1 MKRTSKNYL
10 PYEEEQYYLQE
21 YKQQKEDYYKE
32 TGHILGETKKVCV
45 ANSLLDS
52 SLISRN
58 KSKIYDIK
66 LVQCG
71 SYFQVYYYNRQKIK
85 YDSNLEQI
93 SSKKILI
100 NDLSKTK
107 KRVYSNELK
116 EIEEKN
122 IIRSKLNCQRII
134 KANENDFKSFI
145 TLTFSEDINSIEK
158 ANKLFQNFCR
168 KIKMLIT
175 RTHNNSLT
183 EFKYICVPEFQ
194 KKGRVHYH
202 LLTNIDFNNS
212 FLINENISMIK
223 LKNKL
228 KNNRYIICKNSYW
241 KSDISYKLNEF
252 NVCLRK
258 VNNLYDN
265 MKKTYN
271 FKSRSTKYF
280 KTLKYWNNGF
290 SNVVSID
297 NINIVGYLLK
307 YMTKDIDNR
316 LFGKRRFFY
325 SLNLF
330 TPNESYL
337 DVQNNTQDILHYL
350 CLINNSKSTF
360 ENTYFDKLGQ
370 EIKFIEY
377 KIN

>member
-10 PYEEEQYYLQE
+10 PYEEEQYYLKE
-21 YKQQKEDYYKE
+21 YKQQKENYFNE

-52 SLISRN
+52 SLITRN
-58 KSKIYDIK
+58 NNKIYDIK

-71 SYFQVYYYNRQKIK
+71 NYLQVYYFDHDKIK
-85 YDSNLEQI
+85 IDNNLEKI

-100 NDLSKTK
+100 NELHKTK
-107 KRVYSNELK
+107 KKPLLNELK
-116 EIEEKN
+116 QIEERN
-122 IIRSKLNCQRII
+122 ILRSKLNCQRII
-134 KANENDFKSFI
+134 KANENDFKSFV
-145 TLTFSEDINSIEK
+145 TLTFNDDVTSIEK
-158 ANKLFQNFCR
+158 ANNLFANFCR
-168 KIKMLIT
+168 KIKMFIQ
-175 RTHNNSLT
+175 RNNISLN

-202 LLTNIDFNNS
+202 LLTNIDFNDIN
-212 FLINENISMIK
+212 FINENISLIN

-228 KNNRYIICKNSYW
+228 IKNNYKIYKNIF
-241 KSDISYKLNEF
+241 KCSDLNYKLNDF

-258 VNNLYDN
+258 INGKYDN
-265 MKKTYN
+265 LKATYN
-271 FKSRSTKYF
+271 FKSRSKKYF
-280 KTLKYWNNGF
+280 KTIKYWNNGF

-316 LFGKRRFFY
+316 LFGRRRFFY

-330 TPNESYL
+330 TPKEIYL
-337 DVQNNTQDILHYL
+337 NIKDNTQDILNYL
-350 CLINNSKSTF
+350 CLIDKSKSTF
-360 ENTYFDKLGQ
+360 ENIYYDKLGN